1 MKDANRLLPQF
12 FFFQSVSERRMPVTS
27 YGSVDLSVSETA
39 RVDNNTDERNSMV
52 CMTGKAIIIIIF
64 NLHF

>member
-1 MKDANRLLPQF
+1 
-12 FFFQSVSERRMPVTS
+12 MPVTS
-27 YGSVDLSVSETA
+27 YGSVARDLSVSETA

>member
-1 MKDANRLLPQF
+1 
-12 FFFQSVSERRMPVTS
+12 MPVTS